1 MSDSMDPKA
10 AGQMPIAVVG
20 VSALFPGSLDK
31 TGFWR
36 DILAGSDL
44 IKDVPASHWLIEDY
58 YDPDPKAPDMTYASR
73 GAFLED
79 IDFDALSFGIP
90 PTIAPATDTAQLLA
104 LIVANRVLQEATG
117 GQFNDVDKEKVSVI
131 LGVTSAQELLGSM
144 VSRLQKPIWVEGLRQ
159 AGIPEDEVQ
168 RACAKISEQ
177 FVPWQESTFP
187 GLLGNVVAGRIA
199 NRLDLHGTNCVTD
212 AACASAFSAVS
223 MGVNELRLG
232 QSDLVLTGGVDT
244 MNDIFMYMCF
254 SKTPALSRTGD
265 CRPFS
270 EKGDGTML
278 GEGIGMVALKR
289 LADAERD
296 GDNIYAV
303 LKGVGSS
310 SDGRS
315 KSVYAPVPEGQARS
329 LVRAYE
335 NAGYNADTVEL
346 VEAHGTGTVAGDAA
360 EFQGLVQAFD
370 DVGREDRQWC
380 ALGSVKSQIGHTKAA
395 AGSAG
400 LFKVVMALHNKVI
413 PPTIKV
419 DVPNPKMDLPASPFY
434 LSGEARP
441 WVRGSSHPRRASV
454 SSFGFGGSNFHLT
467 LEEYTGEHLAPRVRV
482 TATELVLLSA
492 ASPAALIGAAKALAG
507 EARADK
513 RGEESGRGRL
523 LPFLA
528 WNTQRDFD
536 ASAPARLAVVAKDG
550 AELAEKLIKAA
561 DAVSKSPDA
570 AFSWPAGTSYS
581 HGPAAGPVAF
591 LFPGQGSQY
600 LSMGSGVAST
610 FDQAIGAW
618 DQAADAQMGDV
629 PLQEV
634 VFPRR
639 DFSAGAAEAQTER
652 LTATQWAQPAIGV
665 ASLAL
670 LRVVDAI
677 GVKPVAVAGHSF
689 GEVTALHAAG
699 VLSADDMLKVA
710 RRRGELMAEA
720 AELPGSMV
728 AVSATIEQLQPL
740 LDEWKLDV
748 VVANHNHPKQVVLS
762 GTTDAVAAAEAKL
775 KAAGLKGQRLKVATA
790 FHSPVVSA
798 STGPFAEFLADV
810 DFGEASLPVY
820 ANSEA
825 APYPADAAGK
835 RALLSGQIARPV
847 RFVEQIDAM
856 YAAGARVFLEVGPNS
871 VLTGLVGRCL
881 GDRPHTAINLDR
893 KGRDGVTALWTALAR
908 LAAAGVAFDT
918 SPLWEAWTPVEDP
931 RTRPAPKM
939 TITINGANYDKPY
952 PPSGGASKRAAP
964 NPPRVPEQVVVE
976 KIVEKIVHVPVASPA
991 AAPAAAPV
999 AQPAAYAQPA
1009 QQTLQHAAPTYA
1021 PQAAPSGAW
1030 LNTFQELQRQ
1040 TAEAFTAYE
1049 RTMAETHMAFLS
1061 QAERTT
1067 QALTTMVTGQ
1077 PIAAPQQYAAPQYA
1091 APAPHYAPAPV
1102 AAPAPQ
1108 YAAPA
1113 PQYAA
1118 PVVQQVAQPVAPA
1131 PVIPAPAPV
1140 VKAPVVIAAPV
1151 VAAAPSLDLHGLL
1164 MSVVAE
1170 KTGYPPEMLSDEMSL
1185 EADLGIDS
1193 IKRVE
1198 ILSAMREE
1206 APELPEVDASHMA
1219 QLQTLGQIVE
1229 YMAEAGG
1236 FDAAPAAPAAPAAA
1250 AAPVASGPSI
1260 DLHGL
1265 LMAVVA
1271 EKTGYPP
1278 EMLSDEMSLE
1288 ADLGID
1294 SIKRVEIL
1302 SAMREE
1308 APELPE
1314 VDASHMAQLQ
1324 TLGQIVEYMADAGGF
1339 TIASEAPAAT
1349 AAAPAASGPSID
1361 LHGLLMSVVAEKTGY
1376 PPEMLSDEMSL
1387 EADLGIDSIKR
1398 VEILSAMREEAPE
1411 LPEVDASHM
1420 AQLQTLGQ
1428 IVEYMADAGGFD
1440 AAPAAASAAPA
1451 APAAPAASG
1460 PSIDLHGLLM
1470 SVVAEKTGYP
1480 PEMLS
1485 DEMSL
1490 EADLGIDSIK
1500 RVEILSAMREEAP
1513 ELPEV
1518 DASHMA
1524 QLQTLGQIVEYMAQN
1539 GGGEDPPAKGA
1550 DAVPESG
1557 TVAIPSNLG
1566 RFALRE
1572 VEAPAL
1578 GMATAGLSTY
1588 GTLYITGGAV
1598 AAPLAAALTA
1608 AGVPAVSTDSLPA
1621 DARAVVY
1628 VGGLREFADTDAAL
1642 AVNREAFRLARQLA
1656 PNVNGDVS
1664 GDSAG
1669 GLFVTVQST
1678 GGDFGL
1684 SGAEGEAAWS
1694 AGLSGL
1700 VKTAAQEWPAAQV
1713 KAVDVERGDR
1723 SDSAIAV
1730 LIASELMG
1738 GGPEIEVGLRA
1749 DGRRTSFHSERVLA
1763 NATGAVPLDASSVV
1777 VASGG
1782 ARGVTAATLI
1792 ALSRE
1797 TRASFVLL
1805 GRTPLADEPSAVA
1818 GIDGDANLK
1827 RALLTAAK
1835 AAGTMPTPAALGGQV
1850 RGILAGREIRA
1861 TLAAMAAAGS
1871 KARYVSVDVTDRA
1884 GLSAM
1889 LDTVRSEWGPIS
1901 AVVHGAGVL
1910 ADKLIAEKTDAQFD
1924 KVFDTK
1930 IEGLRALLAATA
1942 SDPLKVI
1949 CLFSSVAARS
1959 GNQGQCDYAM
1969 ANEILNK
1976 VAGAE
1981 AARRP
1986 DCRVK
1991 SLGWGPWEGGMVT
2004 PALKARFE
2012 QLGVP
2017 LIPLDVGA
2025 RMLVEDLKDPAEV
2038 ELVLGGAP
2046 QKGALAAAGREP
2058 AVNLEV
2064 RVSRDSHPYLADHSI
2079 KGNPVVPVVLVLE
2092 WFVRAARACR
2102 SDLHLVAIRDLKVL
2116 RGVTLED
2123 FDAVTTLSVRCRQ
2136 ISNGDGAQ
2144 LSLELRRGDHPA
2156 PFYSA
2161 SAEMSERPARTPKS
2175 VTSPKGL
2182 QAWDAAIYGD
2192 VLFHG
2197 PEFQVIRGLDGVSS
2211 EGMVATMSGTGDQ
2224 GWTDDWRTDVA
2235 AMDGGLQL
2243 ALLWAQKTL
2252 GGSSLPTGFSAFYPY
2267 QDGAMIGPLRCV
2279 LKRRSITGSKAV
2291 TDLVLED
2298 AQGVPFAELRGV
2310 TTHLLPS
2317 ASTETKA
2324 QPRA

>member
-1229 YMAEAGG
+1229 YMA
-1236 FDAAPAAPAAPAAA
+1236 
-1250 AAPVASGPSI
+1250 
-1260 DLHGL
+1260 
-1265 LMAVVA
+1265 
-1271 EKTGYPP
+1271 
-1278 EMLSDEMSLE
+1278 
-1288 ADLGID
+1288 
-1294 SIKRVEIL
+1294 
-1302 SAMREE
+1302 
-1308 APELPE
+1308 
-1314 VDASHMAQLQ
+1314 
-1324 TLGQIVEYMADAGGF
+1324 
-1339 TIASEAPAAT
+1339 
-1349 AAAPAASGPSID
+1349 
-1361 LHGLLMSVVAEKTGY
+1361 
-1376 PPEMLSDEMSL
+1376 
-1387 EADLGIDSIKR
+1387 
-1398 VEILSAMREEAPE
+1398 
-1411 LPEVDASHM
+1411 
-1420 AQLQTLGQ
+1420 
-1428 IVEYMADAGGFD
+1428 
-1440 AAPAAASAAPA
+1440 
-1451 APAAPAASG
+1451 
-1460 PSIDLHGLLM
+1460 
-1470 SVVAEKTGYP
+1470 
-1480 PEMLS
+1480 
-1485 DEMSL
+1485 
-1490 EADLGIDSIK
+1490 
-1500 RVEILSAMREEAP
+1500 
-1513 ELPEV
+1513 
-1518 DASHMA
+1518 
-1524 QLQTLGQIVEYMAQN
+1524 QN